1 MRFRVPRPR
10 DLARNLRLRDLARR
24 RPEAAEEYLDA
35 HQEEWEDLAEYDP
48 HDAADILEA
57 LEEEGAADLLSELDT
72 DEAADV
78 LDEMRPEAA
87 ADVLEELTAAE
98 AAALIAGMEPD
109 QAADVIGFLE
119 PQNRTALLAALDP
132 AAATELEQLLVYE
145 ADTAGGMMTTDVA
158 ALPIGMTTGEAIETL
173 RRLHDELG
181 SHLLY
186 VYVVD
191 DDERLRG
198 VVSFRDLVFS
208 RPGRGLDEVM
218 VRDPVAVTT
227 DSDREE
233 VAELILRY
241 HLIAIPVVDSE
252 EGRRLVG
259 MVKFG
264 EAIEAIQAEAGEDI
278 AVMVGAGEE
287 ESVFTPV
294 RLSVQR
300 RLPWI
305 LFNLVVGF
313 LIATMIAQFEGTLAA
328 YAILVA
334 YMPLVALV
342 GGNSGAQ
349 SLAVVIRSIAV
360 GDLPPGRARRAV
372 RREMAVGMI
381 NGVIVAAIAGLI
393 GALTVSLL
401 GDQGAVSPAKMA
413 TIIMVAILVAFFVAG
428 LVGAGIPVV
437 LRRMGQDP
445 ALASNIF
452 LTLTVDLVSFGTF
465 LLTASLL
472 L

>member
-10 DLARNLRLRDLARR
+10 DLARNLRIRDLARR
-24 RPEAAEEYLDA
+24 HPDEAEEYLDA
-35 HQEEWEDLAEYDP
+35 NQEEWEQLAEYDP

-57 LEEEGAADLLSELDT
+57 LPEEGAADLLSELDA

-87 ADVLEELTAAE
+87 ADVLEEFTATD
-98 AAALIAGMEPD
+98 AANLIAGMEAD
-109 QAADVIGFLE
+109 QAADVIGALE
-119 PQNRTALLAALDP
+119 PEERTAVLAALDP
-132 AAATELEQLLVYE
+132 TTATELEQLLVFE

-191 DDERLRG
+191 DGRLRG

-218 VRDPVAVTT
+218 VADPVAVTT
-227 DSDREE
+227 DTDRAE
-233 VAELILRY
+233 VAELIHRY
-241 HLIAIPVVDSE
+241 HLIAIPVVDNVQD
-252 EGRRLVG
+252 RHLVG

-264 EAIEAIQAEAGEDI
+264 EAIEAIQAEVGEDI

-300 RLPWI
+300 RIPWI

-313 LIATMIAQFEGTLAA
+313 LIATMIAQFEDTLAA
-328 YAILVA
+328 YAILAA
-334 YMPLVALV
+334 YMPLIALL

-372 RREMAVGMI
+372 RREVAIGVI
-381 NGVIVAAIAGLI
+381 NGLIIAVVAGLI
-393 GALTVSLL
+393 GALTVSVL
-401 GDQGAVSPAKMA
+401 GQQDGVSPGTMA
-413 TIIMVAILVAFFVAG
+413 AIIIVAILVAFLVAG
-428 LVGAGIPVV
+428 LVGSGIPIV

-452 LTLTVDLVSFGTF
+452 LTLTVDLVSFGVF